1 MPITQIEIKKEG
13 FEAVQGH
20 SFIDTLC
27 WLNIHTPKV
36 NKFTK
41 ANSFFEFIVK
51 GKEIF
56 ISYIPYSK
64 YIKFKE
70 MSAYKINHYKHLKEI
85 IELDKQRVVAKSGR
99 VLKKIFDAYTD
110 KEVEVLVGKINAVFN
125 KENIEIKSDICNIY
139 HEDNYY
145 SDKGSLGESCM
156 RYYYCQNQIAFYEYI
171 GTKVAVIYKII

>member
-41 ANSFFEFIVK
+41 ANSFFEFVVK
-51 GKEIF
+51 GREIF

-64 YIKFKE
+64 YIKFKD

-99 VLKKIFDAYTD
+99 VLKKIFDTYTD

-139 HEDNYY
+139 HADNYY
-145 SDKGSLGESCM
+145 NDNMKINIMCS
-156 RYYYCQNQIAFYEYI
+156 YINYEERVKSI
-171 GTKVAVIYKII
+171 SINEFTNLLNC